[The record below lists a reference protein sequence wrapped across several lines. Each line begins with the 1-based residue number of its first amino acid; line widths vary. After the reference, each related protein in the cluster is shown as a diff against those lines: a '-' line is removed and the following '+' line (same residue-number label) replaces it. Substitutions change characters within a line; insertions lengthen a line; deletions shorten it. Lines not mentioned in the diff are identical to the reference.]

1 MIVRRLPLRLA
12 VALVALAGAAPAVAH
27 HPEPRLPAG
36 GPALVRVHDRLRAD
50 AHRHG
55 LEVFPAYRPGVR
67 WVLVR
72 RRARAYWRAL
82 HPEIIREHRERAHW
96 PYPDWWVRYSDRVV
110 SCESGHNPRAVSGDG
125 RYRGL
130 YQFDLPTWRSVGGT
144 GDPAAAGVIEQRHRG
159 YELWRLHGPGRW
171 PMCGRWFGR

>member
-1 MIVRRLPLRLA
+1 MIRRLALRLA
-12 VALVALAGAAPAVAH
+12 LVFLAAAAPAVAH
-27 HPEPRLPAG
+27 HPAPTLPQG
-36 GPALVRVHDRLRAD
+36 GPALVQTHDRLRAQ
-50 AHRHG
+50 AQHAGAR
-55 LEVFPAYRPGVR
+55 VFAAYRPGTP
-67 WVLVR
+67 WVIVR
-72 RRARAYWRAL
+72 RRAAAYWRVL
-82 HPEIIREHRERAHW
+82 HPQIVQEHRERAHW
-96 PYPDWWVRYSDRVV
+96 PYPDWWVRYSQKVV

-171 PMCGRWFGR
+171 PVCGRLFGR